1 MCRNSREGFQVLAL
15 VYRDKSAYHHHLL
28 IAVWF
33 LPFVSPF
40 FSLFVSPFFSV
51 CFSNGF
57 IGLCRD
63 LVHLLFHS
71 LCYTC
76 GSQRFFPTVSFLP

>member
-1 MCRNSREGFQVLAL
+1 MCRNTREGFQVLAL

-28 IAVWF
+28 IAILF

-40 FSLFVSPFFSV
+40 FCV
-51 CFSNGF
+51 CFPNGF

-63 LVHLLFHS
+63 VY
-71 LCYTC
+71 CT
-76 GSQRFFPTVSFLP
+76 